1 MRPTVLVHNQL
12 SPSILECIFL
22 YYILK
27 EKAKLSVSSAWWLLN
42 RGDNNGNSHWD
53 GKKVAAAA

>member
-1 MRPTVLVHNQL
+1 MRPAVLVHNQL

-27 EKAKLSVSSAWWLLN
+27 EKAKLSVSSAL
-42 RGDNNGNSHWD
+42 GDNNGNSHWD